1 MPGSEKPLATPIVYH
16 HRARIAALSRD
27 RASDDPE
34 LAGARRD
41 LRAARLEE
49 YIERTLA
56 EAPPLTDEQLDKLA
70 VLLHR
75 GKKARVSLGGDAA

>member
-1 MPGSEKPLATPIVYH
+1 MATPNVRH

-27 RASDDPE
+27 RSSDDPD
-34 LAGARRD
+34 LVDARRD
-41 LRAARLEE
+41 LRAANLEQ

-56 EAPPLTDEQLDKLA
+56 EAPPLTDEQIDKLA